1 MALFKILKGPE
12 AALPTTKKEGWAYVT
27 NEGNFYVDI
36 SDTLRVKINSNAD
49 FSVKAEND
57 SSNQKITDTYIKDI
71 IYNKSGTAPYY
82 ILRLGNGN
90 LKATNGITDQVII
103 PVANTTDAGVVT
115 IDKQTFAGAKTFN
128 ALITAKLGL
137 TSDENIST
145 AKQLISTIE
154 NGTAPLVVSSKTL
167 VTNLNADTVDGL
179 HASNNL
185 FNAENSS
192 TTILPTQRAIWS
204 SLNDLLVAAHAL
216 VYRGIIDPTD
226 SKTHP
231 SAGKVGDVYIISK
244 EGTFAGIYCEPG
256 DMAIYYASGWDIVQV
271 NINGAVVIKDGGAYN
286 SAHTTTNAISRFEDT
301 TGRVIKNSKVIID
314 DTGNMTPV
322 DKNIQNLGSTENIWN
337 TIYGSTF
344 TGTSKQ
350 AISDDQGQVIKNFYL
365 QDVVLNT
372 SASAPYYTLKLG
384 NGLFKDTDG
393 TTGEDKVII
402 PVASTTQAGVI
413 TADKDHAQT
422 ITGAKIIDSNG
433 SLTIKKAEGFNYSGI
448 QTASAAGARAV
459 WFAHLNSSG
468 IPCVNNSFKFDPDE
482 TLKIAD
488 WSNESS
494 GTKSAVLHVPHIDGL
509 AYKAL
514 RDSQG
519 LVIDDTYIKDVTLTN
534 HATAPYYT
542 LTLGNGTLKK
552 VSGNTQQVLL
562 PVAGS
567 SYGGIITNAA
577 QSISGKK
584 TFLDGIAIKL
594 TTTNTNAT
602 YYPWFST
609 VDSGGIGTPVYNT
622 NFNYNANTNK
632 LTATTFVGNL
642 EGNAATATALTTSAG
657 STTQPIYFSGGKPV
671 AITGSIANNTT
682 GNAAT
687 ATKLATARTI
697 SLTGDVT
704 GSGTFDGSGNL
715 SIATTT
721 NHAHDYLPLSG
732 GTMTGIIN
740 SNSKYAYTG
749 DPAVIDTLT
758 SSNFTTG
765 EVLDVGMKGS
775 GIYKGNGDNTTTGVS
790 GSCNLIIKSWYGVGF
805 ATSCYN
811 VTNKGITLSIN
822 TRTGNL
828 STIGT
833 ITGSKVYGAVWNDY
847 AEFRICDED
856 FRPGQVVL
864 ENGDDT
870 LSIAS
875 KRLQR
880 GCSIVSDTFG
890 FAIGETDEAK
900 CPIAVSGR
908 VLAYGYES
916 REEFKKHI
924 GWPVCSGPNGTV
936 SIMTEEEEE
945 KYPSRIIGTISAV
958 PDYETWGTGNVKVD
972 GRIWIK
978 VR

>member
-12 AALPTTKKEGWAYVT
+12 AALPTIKKEGWAYVT

-49 FSVKAEND
+49 FSIKAEND
-57 SSNQKITDTYIKDI
+57 SSNQKITDTYIKDV
-71 IYNKSGTAPYY
+71 IYNQSGT
-82 ILRLGNGN
+82 
-90 LKATNGITDQVII
+90 
-103 PVANTTDAGVVT
+103 
-115 IDKQTFAGAKTFN
+115 
-128 ALITAKLGL
+128 
-137 TSDENIST
+137 
-145 AKQLISTIE
+145 
-154 NGTAPLVVSSKTL
+154 
-167 VTNLNADTVDGL
+167 
-179 HASNNL
+179 
-185 FNAENSS
+185 
-192 TTILPTQRAIWS
+192 
-204 SLNDLLVAAHAL
+204 
-216 VYRGIIDPTD
+216 
-226 SKTHP
+226 
-231 SAGKVGDVYIISK
+231 
-244 EGTFAGIYCEPG
+244 
-256 DMAIYYASGWDIVQV
+256 
-271 NINGAVVIKDGGAYN
+271 
-286 SAHTTTNAISRFEDT
+286 
-301 TGRVIKNSKVIID
+301 
-314 DTGNMTPV
+314 
-322 DKNIQNLGSTENIWN
+322 
-337 TIYGSTF
+337 
-344 TGTSKQ
+344 
-350 AISDDQGQVIKNFYL
+350 
-365 QDVVLNT
+365 
-372 SASAPYYTLKLG
+372 APYYTLKLG
-384 NGLFKDTDG
+384 DSTLKATNGVT
-393 TTGEDKVII
+393 DKVII
-402 PVASTTQAGVI
+402 PVASATQAGVI
-413 TADKDHAQT
+413 TADKTNAQT
-422 ITGAKIIDSNG
+422 ITGAKIIDKNG
-433 SLTIKKAEGFNYSGI
+433 SLEIQKAEGFNYSGI
-448 QTASAAGARAV
+448 QNGTATGARSV
-459 WFAHLNSSG
+459 WFSHLNSSG
-468 IPCVNNSFKFDPDE
+468 TPCINNSFKFDPDE
-482 TLKIAD
+482 TLNIAN
-488 WSNESS
+488 WSNEKS
-494 GTKSAVLHVPHIDGL
+494 GTKSSVLHVPHIDGL

-632 LTATTFVGNL
+632 LTATTFVGSL
-642 EGNAATATALTTSAG
+642 E
-657 STTQPIYFSGGKPV
+657 
-671 AITGSIANNTT
+671 

-697 SLTGDVT
+697 QTNLASTAAASFNGTTDVT
-704 GSGTFDGSGNL
+704 PGVAGILPIAHGGIGASDALSGYYNLAWRGTPTSLNDASSIGFYKINPDVTDTPQKSMWGACMLLTDDAKTIGNTSGSVWQMAFKTASTDLYLRCRTNGTTWQGWHKLLTSNNY
-715 SIATTT
+715 SNYCAPAQHT
-721 NHAHDYLPLSG
+721 HSYLPLSG

-749 DPAVIDTLT
+749 APAVIDTLT
-758 SSNFTTG
+758 SNNFATG
-765 EVLDVGMKGS
+765 EVLDVGMNGS

-811 VTNKGITLSIN
+811 ITNKGITLSIN
-822 TRTGNL
+822 TRTGDL

-856 FRPGQVVL
+856 FRPGQIVL